1 MTDSGRQIKTPADAV
16 PHTDINEIIKNLT
29 ISVALPSFVSGT
41 FTGEI
46 YPYFTAAECA
56 QIALS
61 YGECIAAEMTTG
73 GDHGEEWRATFSE
86 WEKQT

>member
-1 MTDSGRQIKTPADAV
+1 MTDSGRQIKSPADAV
-16 PHTDINEIIKNLT
+16 PNDYDKLFEKGWRCAVGREDIG
-29 ISVALPSFVSGT
+29 AG
-41 FTGEI
+41 
-46 YPYFTAAECA
+46 YFTAAECA

-73 GDHGEEWRATFSE
+73 GDHGEEWRAKFSK